1 MLDSFRT
8 NMRTLALGIVIV
20 IGFIFAF
27 SGTGTMFL
35 TGNSGD
41 AAVVVG
47 GEIVREI
54 DVLRS
59 ISRQKQRILSE
70 NEGIDPSVLDDSLI
84 RPSAVEQLISRQ
96 LLVQASGDRR
106 MTVSPREVDQYILDI
121 ESFQT
126 DGVFDQDLYKF
137 AILNQ
142 GYTSADFKQQVKND
156 MLIQQLVQGLT
167 DTAFTTDGELAALA
181 AVTEQQRN
189 YYYLT
194 VPADEISSSITL
206 SEAQVN
212 EFYEVNKASYQTEPK
227 VSVDYIELSSDI
239 LADPALITEDLVA
252 ARFEEEIL
260 SRDMAESRQAA
271 HILLEDPSVELVAEI
286 QAKLD
291 DGQDFARLA
300 SEYSVDFGS
309 AETGGDLGYT
319 SGDTFPEEFEKA
331 LKSLSIGS
339 VSNPVKTDSGTHF
352 IKLLDIQQQSFVLA
366 DETPR
371 ITRDLML
378 EATTDTLVAKLELLK
393 ELSFNAESLAE
404 VAEDVGLEM
413 VTSEA
418 FTQSGGE
425 GVAAIP
431 SVVRAAFSA
440 EVVEDEFASEV
451 IDLGNDR
458 YVVVK
463 LNEYYEAR
471 QQELA
476 EVRDLL
482 EATYTQ
488 QLVEETL
495 ADKGAG
501 LAARVEAGESIEVV
515 AKSEGLDWQV
525 GISMT
530 RRSRDV
536 NSEINAK
543 IFSLPVPADDGS
555 VQTFSTSSGDLIVS
569 SLINVTPGDVSAL
582 SSDEKASLASAT
594 LSINGNRDIQAF
606 EAIVRADTEIVQ

>member
-8 NMRTLALGIVIV
+8 NMRSLALGIVIV

-35 TGNSGD
+35 SGNSGD

-47 GEIVREI
+47 GEIIREI

-70 NEGIDPSVLDDSLI
+70 NEGLDPSVLDDSLI

-339 VSNPVKTDSGTHF
+339 VSNPVETDSGTHF

-366 DETPR
+366 EETPR

-378 EATTDTLVAKLELLK
+378 EATTDALVAKLELLK

-418 FTQSGGE
+418 FTQTGGE
-425 GVAAIP
+425 GIAAIP
-431 SVVRAAFSA
+431 SVIRAAFST
-440 EVVEDEFASEV
+440 EVVEDKFASEV

-463 LNEYYEAR
+463 LNEYFEAR

-482 EATYTQ
+482 ETTYTQ

-501 LAARVEAGESIEVV
+501 LAARVEAGETIEVV

-525 GISMT
+525 GMSMT

-569 SLINVTPGDVSAL
+569 SLINVTPGDLSAL
-582 SSDEKASLASAT
+582 SSNEKASLASAT

>member
-8 NMRTLALGIVIV
+8 NMRSLALGIVIV

-35 TGNSGD
+35 SGNSGD

-126 DGVFDQDLYKF
+126 NGVFDQDLYKF

-142 GYTSADFKQQVKND
+142 GYTSAEFKQQVKND

-194 VPADEISSSITL
+194 VPSDEIRSSITL
-206 SEAQVN
+206 TEAQVN
-212 EFYEVNKASYQTEPK
+212 EFYEANKAAYQTEPK

-239 LADPALITEDLVA
+239 LADPTLITEDLVA

-271 HILLEDPSVELVAEI
+271 HILLEDPADELVAEI

-366 DETPR
+366 EETPR

-418 FTQSGGE
+418 FTQAGGE
-425 GVAAIP
+425 GIAAIP
-431 SVVRAAFSA
+431 SVIRAAFST
-440 EVVEDEFASEV
+440 EVVEDKFASEV

-495 ADKGAG
+495 AVTGAG
-501 LAARVEAGESIEVV
+501 LAARVEAGETIEVV

-525 GISMT
+525 GMSMT

>member
-8 NMRTLALGIVIV
+8 NMRSLALGIVIV

-70 NEGIDPSVLDDSLI
+70 NEGLDPSVLDDSLI

-106 MTVSPREVDQYILDI
+106 MTVSPREVDQYILAI

-126 DGVFDQDLYKF
+126 NGVFDQDLYKF
-137 AILNQ
+137 AISNQ
-142 GYTSADFKQQVKND
+142 GYTSSEFKQQVKND

-194 VPADEISSSITL
+194 VPADEIRSSITL

-212 EFYEVNKASYQTEPK
+212 EFYAANKASYQTEPK
-227 VSVDYIELSSDI
+227 VSVDYIELSSDL
-239 LADPALITEDLVA
+239 LADPTLITEELVT

-271 HILLEDPSVELVAEI
+271 HILLEDPTDELVAEI

-291 DGQDFARLA
+291 EGQDFARLA
-300 SEYSVDFGS
+300 SEYSADFGS
-309 AETGGDLGYT
+309 ADTGGDLGYT

-331 LKSLSIGS
+331 LKSLSVGS

-366 DETPR
+366 EETPR
-371 ITRDLML
+371 IRRDLMM

-418 FTQSGGE
+418 FTQAGGE
-425 GVAAIP
+425 GITAIP
-431 SVVRAAFSA
+431 SVIRAAFSA
-440 EVVEDEFASEV
+440 EVVEDKFASEV
-451 IDLGNDR
+451 IDLGSDR

-482 EATYTQ
+482 EVTYTQ
-488 QLVEETL
+488 QLVEKTL
-495 ADKGAG
+495 ADKGAA
-501 LAARVEAGESIEVV
+501 LAARVEAGETIEIV

-525 GISMT
+525 GMSMT

-543 IFSLPVPADDGS
+543 MFSLPVPKGDS
-555 VQTFSTSSGDLIVS
+555 FVQTFSTSSGDLIVS
-569 SLINVTPGDVSAL
+569 SLVKVTPGDVSVL
-582 SSDEKASLASAT
+582 SNSEKASLASAT

-606 EAIVRADTEIVQ
+606 EAMVRADTEIVQ

>member
-8 NMRTLALGIVIV
+8 NMRTFALGIVIV

-35 TGNSGD
+35 SGNSGD

-47 GEIVREI
+47 GEIIREI

-70 NEGIDPSVLDDSLI
+70 NEGLDPSVLDDSLI

-106 MTVSPREVDQYILDI
+106 MTVSPREVDEYILDI

-194 VPADEISSSITL
+194 VPADEIRSSITL
-206 SEAQVN
+206 TEAQVN
-212 EFYEVNKASYQTEPK
+212 EFYDANKATYKTEPK
-227 VSVDYIELSSDI
+227 VSVDYIELSADI
-239 LADPALITEDLVA
+239 LADPTLITEDLVA

-271 HILLEDPSVELVAEI
+271 HILLEDPADELVAEI

-366 DETPR
+366 EETPR

-418 FTQSGGE
+418 FTQAGGE
-425 GVAAIP
+425 GIAAIP
-431 SVVRAAFSA
+431 SVIRAAFST
-440 EVVEDEFASEV
+440 EVVEDKFASEV

-501 LAARVEAGESIEVV
+501 LAARVKAGETIEVV

-606 EAIVRADTEIVQ
+606 EAIVRAGTEIVQ

>member
-8 NMRTLALGIVIV
+8 NMRTFALGIVIV

-35 TGNSGD
+35 SGNSGD

-47 GEIVREI
+47 GEIIREI

-59 ISRQKQRILSE
+59 ISLQKQRILSE
-70 NEGIDPSVLDDSLI
+70 NEGLDPSVLDDSLI

-106 MTVSPREVDQYILDI
+106 MTVSPREVDRYILDI

-194 VPADEISSSITL
+194 VPADEIRSSITL
-206 SEAQVN
+206 TEAQVN
-212 EFYEVNKASYQTEPK
+212 EFYEVNKATYQTEPK
-227 VSVDYIELSSDI
+227 VSVDYIELSADI
-239 LADPALITEDLVA
+239 LADPTLITEDLVA

-271 HILLEDPSVELVAEI
+271 HILLEDPADELVAEI

-339 VSNPVKTDSGTHF
+339 VSNPVNTDSGTHF

-366 DETPR
+366 EETPR

-418 FTQSGGE
+418 FTQTGGE
-425 GVAAIP
+425 GIAAIP
-431 SVVRAAFSA
+431 SVIRAAFST
-440 EVVEDEFASEV
+440 EVVEDKFASEV

-471 QQELA
+471 QQELT

-482 EATYTQ
+482 ETTYTQ

-501 LAARVEAGESIEVV
+501 LAARVEAGETIEVV

-525 GISMT
+525 GLSMT
-530 RRSRDV
+530 RRSRGV

-582 SSDEKASLASAT
+582 SSDEKASLSSAT

>member
-8 NMRTLALGIVIV
+8 NMRTFALGIVIV

-35 TGNSGD
+35 SGNSGD

-59 ISRQKQRILSE
+59 ISRQKQRILAE

-106 MTVSPREVDQYILDI
+106 MTVSPREVDQFILDI

-194 VPADEISSSITL
+194 VPADEIRSSITL
-206 SEAQVN
+206 TEAQVN
-212 EFYEVNKASYQTEPK
+212 EFYDANKATYKTEPK
-227 VSVDYIELSSDI
+227 VSVDYIELSADI
-239 LADPALITEDLVA
+239 LADPTLITEDLVA

-271 HILLEDPSVELVAEI
+271 HILLEDPADELVAEI

-366 DETPR
+366 EETPR

-418 FTQSGGE
+418 FTQAVCE
-425 GVAAIP
+425 GIAAIP
-431 SVVRAAFSA
+431 CVIRAAVSS
-440 EVVEDEFASEV
+440 EVVEDKFASEV

-463 LNEYYEAR
+463 LNEYYAAR
-471 QQELA
+471 QQELT

-482 EATYTQ
+482 ETTYTQ

-501 LAARVEAGESIEVV
+501 LAARVKAGETIEVV

>member
-8 NMRTLALGIVIV
+8 NMRSLALGIVIV

-70 NEGIDPSVLDDSLI
+70 NEGLDPSMLDDSLI

-106 MTVSPREVDQYILDI
+106 MTVSPREVDQYILAI

-137 AILNQ
+137 AISNQ
-142 GYTSADFKQQVKND
+142 GYTSAEFKQQVKND

-194 VPADEISSSITL
+194 VPADEIRSSITL

-212 EFYEVNKASYQTEPK
+212 EFYEANKASYQTEPK
-227 VSVDYIELSSDI
+227 VSVDYIELSSDL
-239 LADPALITEDLVA
+239 LADPTLITEELVT

-271 HILLEDPSVELVAEI
+271 HILLEDPTDELVAEI

-291 DGQDFARLA
+291 EGQDFSRLA
-300 SEYSVDFGS
+300 SEYSADFGS

-331 LKSLSIGS
+331 LKSLSVGS
-339 VSNPVKTDSGTHF
+339 VSNPVQTDSGTHF

-366 DETPR
+366 EETPR
-371 ITRDLML
+371 IRRDLMM

-418 FTQSGGE
+418 FTQAGGE
-425 GVAAIP
+425 GITAIP
-431 SVVRAAFSA
+431 SVIRAAFSA
-440 EVVEDEFASEV
+440 EVVEDKFASEV
-451 IDLGNDR
+451 IDLGSDR

-482 EATYTQ
+482 EVTYTQ
-488 QLVEETL
+488 QLVEKTL
-495 ADKGAG
+495 ADKGAV
-501 LAARVEAGESIEVV
+501 LAARVEAGETIEVV

-525 GISMT
+525 GMSMT

-543 IFSLPVPADDGS
+543 MFSLPVPKGDS
-555 VQTFSTSSGDLIVS
+555 FVQTFSTSSGDLIVS
-569 SLINVTPGDVSAL
+569 SLVKVTPGDVSVL
-582 SSDEKASLASAT
+582 SNTEKASLASAT

-606 EAIVRADTEIVQ
+606 EAMVRADTEIVQ

>member
-8 NMRTLALGIVIV
+8 NMRTFALGIVIV

-35 TGNSGD
+35 SGNSGD

-59 ISRQKQRILSE
+59 ISRQKQRILAE

-106 MTVSPREVDQYILDI
+106 MTVSPREVDQFILDI

-194 VPADEISSSITL
+194 VPADEIRSSITL
-206 SEAQVN
+206 TEAQVN
-212 EFYEVNKASYQTEPK
+212 EFYDANKATYKTEPK
-227 VSVDYIELSSDI
+227 VSVDYIELSADI
-239 LADPALITEDLVA
+239 LADPTLITEDLVA

-271 HILLEDPSVELVAEI
+271 HILLEDPSDELVAEI

-366 DETPR
+366 EETPR

-418 FTQSGGE
+418 FTQTGGE
-425 GVAAIP
+425 GIAAIP
-431 SVVRAAFSA
+431 SVIRAAFST
-440 EVVEDEFASEV
+440 EVVEDKFASEV

-471 QQELA
+471 QQELT

-482 EATYTQ
+482 ETTYTR

-495 ADKGAG
+495 ADKGAS
-501 LAARVEAGESIEVV
+501 LAARVEAGETIEVV

-525 GISMT
+525 GMSMT

-606 EAIVRADTEIVQ
+606 EAIVRAGTEIVQ

>member
-8 NMRTLALGIVIV
+8 NMRSLALGIVIV

-35 TGNSGD
+35 SGNSGD

-47 GEIVREI
+47 GEIIREI

-70 NEGIDPSVLDDSLI
+70 NEGLDPSVLDDSLI

-194 VPADEISSSITL
+194 VPADEIRSSITL
-206 SEAQVN
+206 TEAQVN
-212 EFYEVNKASYQTEPK
+212 EFYEANKAAYQTEPK

-239 LADPALITEDLVA
+239 LADPTLITEDLVA

-271 HILLEDPSVELVAEI
+271 HILLEDPADELVAEI

-366 DETPR
+366 EETPR

-418 FTQSGGE
+418 FTQAGGE
-425 GVAAIP
+425 GIAAIP
-431 SVVRAAFSA
+431 SVIRAAFST
-440 EVVEDEFASEV
+440 EVVEDKFASEV

-471 QQELA
+471 QQELT

-482 EATYTQ
+482 ETTYTQ

-501 LAARVEAGESIEVV
+501 LAARVEAGETIEVV

-525 GISMT
+525 GMSMT

-569 SLINVTPGDVSAL
+569 SLVKVTPGDVSAL

>member
-8 NMRTLALGIVIV
+8 NMRSFALGIVIV

-35 TGNSGD
+35 SGNSGD

-47 GEIVREI
+47 GEIIREI

-70 NEGIDPSVLDDSLI
+70 NEGLDPSVLDDSLI

-271 HILLEDPSVELVAEI
+271 HILLEDPSDELVAEI

-366 DETPR
+366 EETPR

-418 FTQSGGE
+418 FTQAGGE
-425 GVAAIP
+425 GIAAIP
-431 SVVRAAFSA
+431 SVIRAAFST
-440 EVVEDEFASEV
+440 EVVEDKFASEV

-471 QQELA
+471 QQELT

-482 EATYTQ
+482 ETTYTQ

-495 ADKGAG
+495 ADKGAS
-501 LAARVEAGESIEVV
+501 LAARVEAGETIEVV

-525 GISMT
+525 GMSMT

-582 SSDEKASLASAT
+582 SSEEKASLASAT

>member
-8 NMRTLALGIVIV
+8 NMRSLALGIVIV

-35 TGNSGD
+35 SGNSGD

-47 GEIVREI
+47 GEIIREI

-70 NEGIDPSVLDDSLI
+70 NEGLDPSVLDDSLI

-194 VPADEISSSITL
+194 VPADEIRSSITL
-206 SEAQVN
+206 TEAQVN
-212 EFYEVNKASYQTEPK
+212 EFYEANKAAYQTEPK

-239 LADPALITEDLVA
+239 LADPTLITEDLVA

-271 HILLEDPSVELVAEI
+271 HILLEDPADELVAEI

-366 DETPR
+366 EETPR

-418 FTQSGGE
+418 FTQTGGE
-425 GVAAIP
+425 GIAAIP
-431 SVVRAAFSA
+431 SVIRAAFST
-440 EVVEDEFASEV
+440 EVVEDKFASEV

-501 LAARVEAGESIEVV
+501 LAARVEAGETIEVV

-525 GISMT
+525 GMSMT

>member
-59 ISRQKQRILSE
+59 ISRQKQRILAE

-142 GYTSADFKQQVKND
+142 GYTSAEFKQQVKND

-194 VPADEISSSITL
+194 VPSDEIRSSITL
-206 SEAQVN
+206 TEAQVN
-212 EFYEVNKASYQTEPK
+212 EFYEANKAAYQTEPK

-239 LADPALITEDLVA
+239 LADPTLITEDLVA

-271 HILLEDPSVELVAEI
+271 HILLEDPADELVAEI

>member
-8 NMRTLALGIVIV
+8 NMRTFALGIVIV

-35 TGNSGD
+35 SGNSGD

-47 GEIVREI
+47 GEIIREI

-70 NEGIDPSVLDDSLI
+70 NEGLDPSVLDDSLI

-106 MTVSPREVDQYILDI
+106 MTVSPREVDQFILDI

-194 VPADEISSSITL
+194 VPADEIRSSITL
-206 SEAQVN
+206 TEAQVN
-212 EFYEVNKASYQTEPK
+212 EFYDANKATYKTEPK
-227 VSVDYIELSSDI
+227 VSVDYIELSADI
-239 LADPALITEDLVA
+239 LADPTLITEDLVA

-271 HILLEDPSVELVAEI
+271 HILLEDPADELVAEI

-366 DETPR
+366 EETPR

-418 FTQSGGE
+418 FTQAGGE
-425 GVAAIP
+425 GIAAIP
-431 SVVRAAFSA
+431 SVIRAAFST
-440 EVVEDEFASEV
+440 EVVEDKFASEV

-495 ADKGAG
+495 ADKGAD
-501 LAARVEAGESIEVV
+501 LAARVKAGETIEVV

-606 EAIVRADTEIVQ
+606 EAIVRAGTEIVQ

>member
-8 NMRTLALGIVIV
+8 NMRSLALGIVIV

-35 TGNSGD
+35 SGNSGD

-47 GEIVREI
+47 GEIIREI

-70 NEGIDPSVLDDSLI
+70 NEGLDPSVLDDSLI

-96 LLVQASGDRR
+96 LLVQASGDRG

-212 EFYEVNKASYQTEPK
+212 EFYQVNKASYQTEPK
-227 VSVDYIELSSDI
+227 VSVDYIELSSDL
-239 LADPALITEDLVA
+239 LADPTLITEDLVA

-271 HILLEDPSVELVAEI
+271 HILLEDPADELVAEI

-366 DETPR
+366 EETPR

-418 FTQSGGE
+418 FTQAGGE
-425 GVAAIP
+425 GIAAIP
-431 SVVRAAFSA
+431 SVIRAAFST
-440 EVVEDEFASEV
+440 EVVEDKFASEV

-471 QQELA
+471 QQELT

-482 EATYTQ
+482 ETTYTQ

-495 ADKGAG
+495 ADKGAS
-501 LAARVEAGESIEVV
+501 LAARVGAGETIEVV

-525 GISMT
+525 GMSMT

-582 SSDEKASLASAT
+582 SSEEKASLASAT

>member
-8 NMRTLALGIVIV
+8 NMRTFALGIVIV

-35 TGNSGD
+35 SGNSGD

-84 RPSAVEQLISRQ
+84 RPNAVEQLISRQ

-106 MTVSPREVDQYILDI
+106 MTVSPREIDQYILDI

-126 DGVFDQDLYKF
+126 EGVFDQDLYKF

-142 GYTSADFKQQVKND
+142 GYTSAEFKQQVKND

-194 VPADEISSSITL
+194 VPADEIRSSITL
-206 SEAQVN
+206 TEAQVN
-212 EFYEVNKASYQTEPK
+212 EFYEVNKATYQTEPK

-239 LADPALITEDLVA
+239 LADPALITEGLVA

-271 HILLEDPSVELVAEI
+271 HILLEDPADELVAEI

-366 DETPR
+366 EETPR

-418 FTQSGGE
+418 FTQAGGE
-425 GVAAIP
+425 GIAAIP
-431 SVVRAAFSA
+431 SVIRAAFST
-440 EVVEDEFASEV
+440 EVVEDKFASEV

-495 ADKGAG
+495 AVTGAG
-501 LAARVEAGESIEVV
+501 LAARVEAGETIEVV

-525 GISMT
+525 GMSMT

>member
-8 NMRTLALGIVIV
+8 NMRSLALGIVIV

-35 TGNSGD
+35 SGNSGD

-70 NEGIDPSVLDDSLI
+70 NEGLDPSVLDDGLI
-84 RPSAVEQLISRQ
+84 RPNAVEQLISRQ

-106 MTVSPREVDQYILDI
+106 MTVSSREVDQYILDI

-227 VSVDYIELSSDI
+227 VRVDYIELSSDI

-252 ARFEEEIL
+252 ARFEEEVL

-309 AETGGDLGYT
+309 ADTGGDLGYT

-366 DETPR
+366 EETPR

-413 VTSEA
+413 VTSDA
-418 FTQSGGE
+418 FTQTGGE
-425 GVAAIP
+425 GIAAIP
-431 SVVRAAFSA
+431 SVIRAAFST
-440 EVVEDEFASEV
+440 EVVEDKFASEV

-471 QQELA
+471 QQELT
-476 EVRDLL
+476 EVRDLI
-482 EATYTQ
+482 ETTYTQ

-495 ADKGAG
+495 ADKGAS
-501 LAARVEAGESIEVV
+501 LAARVEAGETIEVV

-525 GISMT
+525 GMSMT

>member
-8 NMRTLALGIVIV
+8 NMRSFALGIVIV

-35 TGNSGD
+35 SGNSGD

-47 GEIVREI
+47 GEIIREI

-70 NEGIDPSVLDDSLI
+70 NEGLDPSVLDDSLI

-142 GYTSADFKQQVKND
+142 GYTSAEFKQQVKND

-167 DTAFTTDGELAALA
+167 DTAFTTYGELAALA

-331 LKSLSIGS
+331 LESLSIGS

-366 DETPR
+366 EETPR

-418 FTQSGGE
+418 FTQTGGE
-425 GVAAIP
+425 GIAAIP
-431 SVVRAAFSA
+431 SVIRAAFST
-440 EVVEDEFASEV
+440 EVVEDKFASEV

-471 QQELA
+471 QQELT

-482 EATYTQ
+482 ETTYTR

-495 ADKGAG
+495 ADKGAS
-501 LAARVEAGESIEVV
+501 LAARVEAGETIEVV

-582 SSDEKASLASAT
+582 SSEEKASLASVT

>member
-8 NMRTLALGIVIV
+8 NMRSLALGIVIV

-35 TGNSGD
+35 SGNSSD

-47 GEIVREI
+47 GEIIREI

-70 NEGIDPSVLDDSLI
+70 NEGLDPSVLDDSLI

-126 DGVFDQDLYKF
+126 DRVFDQDLYKF

-227 VSVDYIELSSDI
+227 VRVDYIELSSDI

-271 HILLEDPSVELVAEI
+271 HILLEDPADELVAEI

-319 SGDTFPEEFEKA
+319 SGDIFPEEFEKA

-440 EVVEDEFASEV
+440 EVVEDKFASEV

-471 QQELA
+471 QQELT

-482 EATYTQ
+482 ETSYTQ

-495 ADKGAG
+495 ADKGAS
-501 LAARVEAGESIEVV
+501 LAARVGAGETIEVV

-525 GISMT
+525 GMSMT

-543 IFSLPVPADDGS
+543 IFSLPVPADDSS
-555 VQTFSTSSGDLIVS
+555 VQTFSTSAGDLIVS
-569 SLINVTPGDVSAL
+569 SLVKVTPGDVTAL

-594 LSINGNRDIQAF
+594 LAINGNRDIQAF

>member
-8 NMRTLALGIVIV
+8 NMRSFALGIVIV

-35 TGNSGD
+35 SGNSGD

-59 ISRQKQRILSE
+59 ISRQKQRILAE

-106 MTVSPREVDQYILDI
+106 MTVSPREVDQFILDI

-194 VPADEISSSITL
+194 VPADEIRSSITL
-206 SEAQVN
+206 TEAQVN
-212 EFYEVNKASYQTEPK
+212 EFYDANKATYKTEPK
-227 VSVDYIELSSDI
+227 VSVDYIELSADI
-239 LADPALITEDLVA
+239 LADPTLITEDLVA

-271 HILLEDPSVELVAEI
+271 HILLEDPADELVAEI

-366 DETPR
+366 EETPR

-418 FTQSGGE
+418 FTQAGGE
-425 GVAAIP
+425 GIAAIP
-431 SVVRAAFSA
+431 SVIRAAFST
-440 EVVEDEFASEV
+440 EVVEDKFASEV

-495 ADKGAG
+495 ADKGAS
-501 LAARVEAGESIEVV
+501 LAARVEAGETIEVV

-525 GISMT
+525 GMSMT

-606 EAIVRADTEIVQ
+606 EAIVRAGTEIVQ

>member
-8 NMRTLALGIVIV
+8 NMRTFALGIVIV

-35 TGNSGD
+35 SGNSGD

-106 MTVSPREVDQYILDI
+106 MTVSPREVDQFILDI

-194 VPADEISSSITL
+194 VPADEIRSSITL
-206 SEAQVN
+206 TEAQVN
-212 EFYEVNKASYQTEPK
+212 EFYDANKATYKTEPK
-227 VSVDYIELSSDI
+227 VSVDYIELSADI
-239 LADPALITEDLVA
+239 LADPTLITEDLVA

-271 HILLEDPSVELVAEI
+271 HILLEDPADELVAEI

-366 DETPR
+366 EETPR

-418 FTQSGGE
+418 FTQAGGE
-425 GVAAIP
+425 GIAAIP
-431 SVVRAAFSA
+431 SVIRAAFST
-440 EVVEDEFASEV
+440 EVVEDKFASEV

-501 LAARVEAGESIEVV
+501 LAARVKAGETIEVV

-606 EAIVRADTEIVQ
+606 EAIVRAGTEIVQ

>member
-8 NMRTLALGIVIV
+8 NMRSFALGIVIV

-35 TGNSGD
+35 SGNSGD

-47 GEIVREI
+47 GEIIREI

-70 NEGIDPSVLDDSLI
+70 NEGLDPSVLDDSLI

-194 VPADEISSSITL
+194 VPADEISSSIIL

-227 VSVDYIELSSDI
+227 VSVDYIELSSDL
-239 LADPALITEDLVA
+239 LADPTLITENLVA

-271 HILLEDPSVELVAEI
+271 HILLEDPADELVAEI

-352 IKLLDIQQQSFVLA
+352 IKLLDIQHQSFVLA
-366 DETPR
+366 EETPR

-418 FTQSGGE
+418 FTQAGGE
-425 GVAAIP
+425 GIAAIP
-431 SVVRAAFSA
+431 SVIRAAFST
-440 EVVEDEFASEV
+440 EVVEDKFASEV

-471 QQELA
+471 QQELT

-482 EATYTQ
+482 ETTYTQ

-495 ADKGAG
+495 ADKGAS
-501 LAARVEAGESIEVV
+501 LAARVGAGETIEVV

-525 GISMT
+525 GMSMT

-569 SLINVTPGDVSAL
+569 SLINVTPGDVSTL
-582 SSDEKASLASAT
+582 SSEEKASLASAT

>member
-8 NMRTLALGIVIV
+8 NMRSLALGIVIV

-35 TGNSGD
+35 SGNSGD

-47 GEIVREI
+47 GEIIREI

-70 NEGIDPSVLDDSLI
+70 NEGLDPSVLDDSLI

-194 VPADEISSSITL
+194 VPADEIRSSITL
-206 SEAQVN
+206 TEAQVN
-212 EFYEVNKASYQTEPK
+212 EFYEANKVTYQTEPK

-239 LADPALITEDLVA
+239 LADPTLITEDLVA

-271 HILLEDPSVELVAEI
+271 HILLEDPADELVAEI

-339 VSNPVKTDSGTHF
+339 VSNPVKTNSGTHF

-366 DETPR
+366 EETPR

-418 FTQSGGE
+418 FTQTGGE
-425 GVAAIP
+425 GIAAIP
-431 SVVRAAFSA
+431 SVIRAAFST
-440 EVVEDEFASEV
+440 EVVEDKFASEV

-471 QQELA
+471 QQEVT

-482 EATYTQ
+482 ETTYTQ

-501 LAARVEAGESIEVV
+501 LAARVEAGETIEVV

-569 SLINVTPGDVSAL
+569 SLVKVTPGDVSAL

>member
-8 NMRTLALGIVIV
+8 NMRTFALGIVIV

-35 TGNSGD
+35 SGNSGD

-84 RPSAVEQLISRQ
+84 RPNAVEQLISRQ

-142 GYTSADFKQQVKND
+142 GYTSAEFKQQVKND

-194 VPADEISSSITL
+194 VPADEIRSSITL
-206 SEAQVN
+206 TEAQVN
-212 EFYEVNKASYQTEPK
+212 EFYEVNKATYQTEPK

-239 LADPALITEDLVA
+239 LADPALITEGLVA

-271 HILLEDPSVELVAEI
+271 HILLEDPADELVAEI

-366 DETPR
+366 EETPR

-418 FTQSGGE
+418 FTQAGGE
-425 GVAAIP
+425 GIAAIP
-431 SVVRAAFSA
+431 SVIRAAFST
-440 EVVEDEFASEV
+440 EVVEDKFASEV

-495 ADKGAG
+495 AGTGAG
-501 LAARVEAGESIEVV
+501 LAARVEAGETIEVV

-525 GISMT
+525 GMSMT

>member
-8 NMRTLALGIVIV
+8 NMRSLALGIVIV

-35 TGNSGD
+35 SGNSGD

-47 GEIVREI
+47 GEIIREI

-70 NEGIDPSVLDDSLI
+70 NEGLDPSVLDDSLI

-142 GYTSADFKQQVKND
+142 GYTSAEFKQQVKND

-194 VPADEISSSITL
+194 VPADEIRSSITL
-206 SEAQVN
+206 TEAQVN
-212 EFYEVNKASYQTEPK
+212 EFYEVNKATYQTEPK

-239 LADPALITEDLVA
+239 LADPALITEGLVA

-271 HILLEDPSVELVAEI
+271 HILLEDPADELVAEI

-366 DETPR
+366 EETPR

-418 FTQSGGE
+418 FTQAGGE
-425 GVAAIP
+425 GIAAIP
-431 SVVRAAFSA
+431 SVIRAAFST
-440 EVVEDEFASEV
+440 EVVEDKFASEV

-471 QQELA
+471 QQELT

-495 ADKGAG
+495 AVTGAG
-501 LAARVEAGESIEVV
+501 LAARVEAGETIEVV

-525 GISMT
+525 GMSMT

>member
-8 NMRTLALGIVIV
+8 NMRTFALGIVIV

-35 TGNSGD
+35 SGNSGD

-59 ISRQKQRILSE
+59 ISRQKQRILAE

-106 MTVSPREVDQYILDI
+106 MTVSPREVDQFILDI

-194 VPADEISSSITL
+194 VPADEIRSSITL
-206 SEAQVN
+206 TEAQVN
-212 EFYEVNKASYQTEPK
+212 EFYDANKATYKTEPK
-227 VSVDYIELSSDI
+227 VSVDYIELSADI
-239 LADPALITEDLVA
+239 LADPTLITEDLVA

-271 HILLEDPSVELVAEI
+271 HILLEDPADELVAEI

-366 DETPR
+366 EETPR

-418 FTQSGGE
+418 FTQTGGE
-425 GVAAIP
+425 GIAAIP
-431 SVVRAAFSA
+431 SVIRAAFST
-440 EVVEDEFASEV
+440 EVVEDKFASEV

-501 LAARVEAGESIEVV
+501 LAARVKAGETIEVV

>member
-8 NMRTLALGIVIV
+8 NMRSFALGIVIV

-35 TGNSGD
+35 SGNSGD

-47 GEIVREI
+47 GEIIREI

-70 NEGIDPSVLDDSLI
+70 NEGLDPSVLDDSLI

-142 GYTSADFKQQVKND
+142 GYTSAEFKQQVKND

-271 HILLEDPSVELVAEI
+271 HILLEDPADELVAEI

-366 DETPR
+366 EETPR

-418 FTQSGGE
+418 FTQAGGE
-425 GVAAIP
+425 GIAAIP
-431 SVVRAAFSA
+431 SVIRAAFST
-440 EVVEDEFASEV
+440 EVVEDKFASEV

-471 QQELA
+471 QQELT

-495 ADKGAG
+495 ADKGAS
-501 LAARVEAGESIEVV
+501 LAARVKAGETIEVV

-606 EAIVRADTEIVQ
+606 EAIVRAGTEIVQ

>member
-8 NMRTLALGIVIV
+8 NMRTFALGIVIV

-35 TGNSGD
+35 SGNSGD

-59 ISRQKQRILSE
+59 ISRQKQRILAE

-106 MTVSPREVDQYILDI
+106 MTVSPREVDQFILDI

-194 VPADEISSSITL
+194 VPADEIRSSITL
-206 SEAQVN
+206 TEAQVN
-212 EFYEVNKASYQTEPK
+212 EFYDANKAAYQTEPK
-227 VSVDYIELSSDI
+227 VSVDYIELSADI
-239 LADPALITEDLVA
+239 LADPTLITEDLVA

-271 HILLEDPSVELVAEI
+271 HILLEDPADELVAEI

-366 DETPR
+366 EETPR

-418 FTQSGGE
+418 FTQAGGE
-425 GVAAIP
+425 GIAAIP
-431 SVVRAAFSA
+431 SVIRAAFST
-440 EVVEDEFASEV
+440 EVVEDKFASEV

-501 LAARVEAGESIEVV
+501 LAARVKAGETIEVV

-606 EAIVRADTEIVQ
+606 EAIVRAGTEIVQ

>member
-8 NMRTLALGIVIV
+8 NMRTFALGIVIV

-35 TGNSGD
+35 SGNSGD

-47 GEIVREI
+47 GEIIREI

-70 NEGIDPSVLDDSLI
+70 NEGLDPSVLDDSLI

-106 MTVSPREVDQYILDI
+106 MTVSPREVDRYILDI

-126 DGVFDQDLYKF
+126 DGVFDQALYKF

-167 DTAFTTDGELAALA
+167 DTAFTTDGELASLA

-194 VPADEISSSITL
+194 VPADEIRSSITL
-206 SEAQVN
+206 TEAQVN
-212 EFYEVNKASYQTEPK
+212 EFYEVNKTTYQTEPK
-227 VSVDYIELSSDI
+227 VSVDYIELSADI
-239 LADPALITEDLVA
+239 LADPTLITEDLVA

-271 HILLEDPSVELVAEI
+271 HILLEDPADELVAEI

-291 DGQDFARLA
+291 DGQDFGGLA

-366 DETPR
+366 EETPR

-418 FTQSGGE
+418 FTQAGGE
-425 GVAAIP
+425 GIAAIP
-431 SVVRAAFSA
+431 SVIRAAFST
-440 EVVEDEFASEV
+440 EVVEDKFASEV

-501 LAARVEAGESIEVV
+501 LAARVKAGETIEVV

-606 EAIVRADTEIVQ
+606 EAIVRAGTEIVQ

>member
-8 NMRTLALGIVIV
+8 NMRSFALGIVIV

-35 TGNSGD
+35 SGNSGD

-47 GEIVREI
+47 GEIIREI

-70 NEGIDPSVLDDSLI
+70 NEGLDPSVLDDSLI

-142 GYTSADFKQQVKND
+142 GYTSAEFKQQVKND

-271 HILLEDPSVELVAEI
+271 HILLEDPADELVAEI

-366 DETPR
+366 EETPR

-418 FTQSGGE
+418 FTQAGGE
-425 GVAAIP
+425 GIAAIP
-431 SVVRAAFSA
+431 SVIRAAFST
-440 EVVEDEFASEV
+440 EVVEDKFASEV

-471 QQELA
+471 QQELT

-482 EATYTQ
+482 ETTYTQ

-495 ADKGAG
+495 ADKGAS
-501 LAARVEAGESIEVV
+501 LAARVEAGETIEVV

-525 GISMT
+525 GMSMT

-582 SSDEKASLASAT
+582 SSEEKASLASAT

>member
-8 NMRTLALGIVIV
+8 NMRTFALGIVIV

-35 TGNSGD
+35 SGNSGD

-70 NEGIDPSVLDDSLI
+70 NEGLDPSVLDDSLI

-142 GYTSADFKQQVKND
+142 GYTSAEFKQQVKND

-194 VPADEISSSITL
+194 VPSDEIRSSITL
-206 SEAQVN
+206 TEAQVN
-212 EFYEVNKASYQTEPK
+212 EFYEVNKATYQTEPK

-239 LADPALITEDLVA
+239 LADPALITEGLVA

-271 HILLEDPSVELVAEI
+271 HILLEDPADELVAEI

-471 QQELA
+471 QQELT

-495 ADKGAG
+495 AVTGAG
-501 LAARVEAGESIEVV
+501 LAARVEAGETIEVV

-525 GISMT
+525 GMSMT

>member
-8 NMRTLALGIVIV
+8 NMRSLALGIVIV

-35 TGNSGD
+35 SGNSGD

-70 NEGIDPSVLDDSLI
+70 NEGIDPSMLDDSLI

-142 GYTSADFKQQVKND
+142 GYTSAEFKQQVKND

-194 VPADEISSSITL
+194 VPADEIRSSITL
-206 SEAQVN
+206 TEAQVN
-212 EFYEVNKASYQTEPK
+212 EFYEVNKATYQTEPK

-239 LADPALITEDLVA
+239 LADPALITEGLVA

-271 HILLEDPSVELVAEI
+271 HILLEDPADELVAEI

-339 VSNPVKTDSGTHF
+339 VSNPVETDSGTHF

-366 DETPR
+366 EETPR

-418 FTQSGGE
+418 FTQTGGE
-425 GVAAIP
+425 GIAAIP
-431 SVVRAAFSA
+431 SVIRAAFST
-440 EVVEDEFASEV
+440 EVVEDKFASEV

-463 LNEYYEAR
+463 LNEYFEAR

-482 EATYTQ
+482 ETTYTQ

-501 LAARVEAGESIEVV
+501 LAARVEAGETIEVV

-525 GISMT
+525 GMSMT

>member
-8 NMRTLALGIVIV
+8 NMRSLALGIVIV

-35 TGNSGD
+35 SGNSGD

-47 GEIVREI
+47 GEIIREI

-70 NEGIDPSVLDDSLI
+70 NEGLDPSVLDDSLI

-106 MTVSPREVDQYILDI
+106 MTVSPREVDEYILDI

-194 VPADEISSSITL
+194 VPADEIRSSITL
-206 SEAQVN
+206 TEAQVN
-212 EFYEVNKASYQTEPK
+212 EFYESNKAAYQTEPK

-239 LADPALITEDLVA
+239 LADPTLITEDLVA

-271 HILLEDPSVELVAEI
+271 HILLEDPADELVAEI

-366 DETPR
+366 EETPR

-418 FTQSGGE
+418 FTQTGGE
-425 GVAAIP
+425 GIAAIP
-431 SVVRAAFSA
+431 SVIRAAFST
-440 EVVEDEFASEV
+440 EVVEDKFASEV

-471 QQELA
+471 QQEVT

-482 EATYTQ
+482 ETTYTQ

-495 ADKGAG
+495 ADKGAS
-501 LAARVEAGESIEVV
+501 LAARVGAGETIEVV

-525 GISMT
+525 GMSMT

-569 SLINVTPGDVSAL
+569 SLVKVTPGDVSAL

>member
-8 NMRTLALGIVIV
+8 NMRTFALGIVIV

-35 TGNSGD
+35 SGNSGD

-47 GEIVREI
+47 GEIIREI

-70 NEGIDPSVLDDSLI
+70 NEGLDPSVLDDSLI

-106 MTVSPREVDQYILDI
+106 MTVSPREVDQFILDI

-194 VPADEISSSITL
+194 VPADEIRSSITL
-206 SEAQVN
+206 TEAQVN
-212 EFYEVNKASYQTEPK
+212 EFYDANKATYKTEPK
-227 VSVDYIELSSDI
+227 VSVDYIELSADI
-239 LADPALITEDLVA
+239 LADPTLITEDLVA

-271 HILLEDPSVELVAEI
+271 HILLEDPADELVAEI

-366 DETPR
+366 EETPR

-418 FTQSGGE
+418 FTQAGGE
-425 GVAAIP
+425 GIAAIP
-431 SVVRAAFSA
+431 SVIRAAFST
-440 EVVEDEFASEV
+440 EVVEDKFASEV

-495 ADKGAG
+495 ADKGAS
-501 LAARVEAGESIEVV
+501 LAARVEAGETIEVV

-525 GISMT
+525 GMSMT

-606 EAIVRADTEIVQ
+606 EAIVRAGTEIVQ

>member
-8 NMRTLALGIVIV
+8 NMRSFALGIVIV

-35 TGNSGD
+35 SGNSGD

-47 GEIVREI
+47 GEIIREI

-70 NEGIDPSVLDDSLI
+70 NEGLDPSVLDDSLI

-142 GYTSADFKQQVKND
+142 GYTSAEFKQQVKND

-167 DTAFTTDGELAALA
+167 DTAFTTYGELAALA

-331 LKSLSIGS
+331 LESLSIGS

-366 DETPR
+366 EETPR

-418 FTQSGGE
+418 FTQTGGE
-425 GVAAIP
+425 GIAAIP
-431 SVVRAAFSA
+431 SVIRAAFST
-440 EVVEDEFASEV
+440 EVVEDKFASEV

-471 QQELA
+471 QQELT

-482 EATYTQ
+482 ETTYTR

-495 ADKGAG
+495 ADKGAS
-501 LAARVEAGESIEVV
+501 LAARVEAGETIEVV

-525 GISMT
+525 GMSMT

-582 SSDEKASLASAT
+582 SSEEKASLASAT

>member
-8 NMRTLALGIVIV
+8 NMRSLALGIVIV

-35 TGNSGD
+35 SGNSGD

-70 NEGIDPSVLDDSLI
+70 NEGLDPSVLDDSLI

-106 MTVSPREVDQYILDI
+106 MTVSPREVDQFILDI

-142 GYTSADFKQQVKND
+142 GYTSAEFKQQVKND

-239 LADPALITEDLVA
+239 LADPTLITEDLVA

-271 HILLEDPSVELVAEI
+271 HILLEDPADELVAEI

-366 DETPR
+366 EETPR

-418 FTQSGGE
+418 FTQTGGE
-425 GVAAIP
+425 GIAAIP
-431 SVVRAAFSA
+431 SVIRAAFST
-440 EVVEDEFASEV
+440 EVVEDKFASEV

-471 QQELA
+471 QQELT

-482 EATYTQ
+482 ETTYTQ

-501 LAARVEAGESIEVV
+501 LAARVEAGETIEVV

-525 GISMT
+525 GMSMT

-543 IFSLPVPADDGS
+543 IFSLPVPADDSS
-555 VQTFSTSSGDLIVS
+555 VQTFSTSAGDLIVS
-569 SLINVTPGDVSAL
+569 SLVKVTPGDVSAL

>member
-8 NMRTLALGIVIV
+8 NMRTFALGIVIV

-35 TGNSGD
+35 SGNSGD

-70 NEGIDPSVLDDSLI
+70 NEGLDPSVLDDGLI
-84 RPSAVEQLISRQ
+84 RPNAVEQLISRQ

-106 MTVSPREVDQYILDI
+106 MTVSSREVDQYILDI

-227 VSVDYIELSSDI
+227 VRVDYIELSSDI

-252 ARFEEEIL
+252 ARFEEEVL

-309 AETGGDLGYT
+309 ADTGGDLGYT

-366 DETPR
+366 EETPR

-413 VTSEA
+413 VTSDA
-418 FTQSGGE
+418 FTQTGGE
-425 GVAAIP
+425 GIAAIP
-431 SVVRAAFSA
+431 SVIRAAFST
-440 EVVEDEFASEV
+440 EVVEDKFASEV

-471 QQELA
+471 QQELT

-482 EATYTQ
+482 ETTYTQ

-495 ADKGAG
+495 ADKGAS
-501 LAARVEAGESIEVV
+501 LAARVEAGETIEVV

-525 GISMT
+525 GMSMT

-543 IFSLPVPADDGS
+543 IFSLPVPADDSS
-555 VQTFSTSSGDLIVS
+555 VQTFSTSAGDLIVS
-569 SLINVTPGDVSAL
+569 SLVKVTPGDVTAL

-594 LSINGNRDIQAF
+594 LAINGNRDIQAF
-606 EAIVRADTEIVQ
+606 EAIVRADTDIVQ

>member
-8 NMRTLALGIVIV
+8 NMRTFALGIVIV

-35 TGNSGD
+35 SGNSGD

-59 ISRQKQRILSE
+59 ISRQKQRILAE

-106 MTVSPREVDQYILDI
+106 MTVSPREVDQFILDI

-194 VPADEISSSITL
+194 VPADEIRSSITL
-206 SEAQVN
+206 TEAQVN
-212 EFYEVNKASYQTEPK
+212 EFYDANKATYKTEPK
-227 VSVDYIELSSDI
+227 VSVDYIELSADI
-239 LADPALITEDLVA
+239 LADPTLITEDLVA

-271 HILLEDPSVELVAEI
+271 HILLEDPADELVAEI

-366 DETPR
+366 EETPR

-413 VTSEA
+413 VTSES
-418 FTQSGGE
+418 FTQAGGE
-425 GVAAIP
+425 GIAAIP
-431 SVVRAAFSA
+431 SVIRAAFST
-440 EVVEDEFASEV
+440 EVVEDKFASEV

-501 LAARVEAGESIEVV
+501 LAARVKAGETIEVV

-606 EAIVRADTEIVQ
+606 EAIVRAGTEIVQ

>member
-8 NMRTLALGIVIV
+8 NMRSLALGIVIV

-35 TGNSGD
+35 SGNSGD

-84 RPSAVEQLISRQ
+84 RPNAVEQLISRQ

-142 GYTSADFKQQVKND
+142 GYTSAEFKQQVKND

-366 DETPR
+366 EETPR

-378 EATTDTLVAKLELLK
+378 EATTDALVAKLELLK

-418 FTQSGGE
+418 FTQTGGE
-425 GVAAIP
+425 GIAAIP
-431 SVVRAAFSA
+431 SVIRAAFST
-440 EVVEDEFASEV
+440 EVVEDKFASEV

-463 LNEYYEAR
+463 LNEYFEAR

-476 EVRDLL
+476 EVRAHL

-501 LAARVEAGESIEVV
+501 LAARVEAGETIEVV

-525 GISMT
+525 GMSMT

>member
-70 NEGIDPSVLDDSLI
+70 NEGLDPSVLDDSLI

-126 DGVFDQDLYKF
+126 GGVFDQDLYKF
-137 AILNQ
+137 AISNQ
-142 GYTSADFKQQVKND
+142 GYTSAEFKQQVKND

-194 VPADEISSSITL
+194 VPADEIRSSITL

-212 EFYEVNKASYQTEPK
+212 EFYEANKASYQTEPK
-227 VSVDYIELSSDI
+227 VSVDYIELSSDL
-239 LADPALITEDLVA
+239 LADPTLVTEDLVT

-260 SRDMAESRQAA
+260 SRDMSESRQAA
-271 HILLEDPSVELVAEI
+271 HILLEDPADELVAEI

-291 DGQDFARLA
+291 EGQDFARLA
-300 SEYSVDFGS
+300 SEYSADFGS

-319 SGDTFPEEFEKA
+319 SGDTFPEEFEKV
-331 LKSLSIGS
+331 LKSLSVGS

-366 DETPR
+366 EETPR
-371 ITRDLML
+371 IRRDLMM

-418 FTQSGGE
+418 FTQAGGE
-425 GVAAIP
+425 GITAIP
-431 SVVRAAFSA
+431 SVIRAAFSA
-440 EVVEDEFASEV
+440 EVVEDKFASEV
-451 IDLGNDR
+451 IDLGSDR

-482 EATYTQ
+482 EVTYTQ
-488 QLVEETL
+488 QLVEKTL
-495 ADKGAG
+495 ADKGAV
-501 LAARVEAGESIEVV
+501 LAARVEAGETIEVV

-525 GISMT
+525 GMSMT

-543 IFSLPVPADDGS
+543 MFSLPVPKGDS
-555 VQTFSTSSGDLIVS
+555 FVQTFSTSSGDLIVS
-569 SLINVTPGDVSAL
+569 SLVKVTPGDVSVL
-582 SSDEKASLASAT
+582 SNTEKASLASAT

-606 EAIVRADTEIVQ
+606 EAMVRADTEIVQ